1 MEKQKIILGI
11 TIEPVM
17 DFDVDILAGWIA
29 KINPKFLNLG
39 ADSKNHNL
47 PEPTVDKI
55 LALVDKLKEYGIEL
69 REKHNLARLTSLRA
83 ANVVRNLPRSEIIG
97 ARRKKT

>member
-1 MEKQKIILGI
+1 
-11 TIEPVM
+11 M

-55 LALVDKLKEYGIEL
+55 YMFADKLKEYGIEL
-69 REKHNLARLTSLRA
+69 REKHNLSRLT
-83 ANVVRNLPRSEIIG
+83 
-97 ARRKKT
+97 K